1 MATEIKMPQLGE
13 SVVEGTITKWLKQ
26 EGDSVD
32 EDELLVE
39 VSTDKVDS
47 EVPSSAAGTIQ
58 KILVSEGETVKVGTA
73 IALVGEGA
81 AESDGQAESGDDS
94 EEPEQTEQPEEPEGE
109 AAEEGPEAE
118 ASDEDEE
125 EPDEK
130 ARETEPSEGDVGK
143 EDAEAEAEE
152 DSVEE
157 AAEEAPAASAEPST
171 EEKEPSAQQAVDS
184 SDGGEDTSKRGV
196 ISPLVRRLADEHNLD
211 LSKVEGSGTGGRIRK
226 QDVLAFLEK
235 VEQAPAETEK
245 ADKTEKA
252 SASAAKKEAP
262 AKRETKDASLESG
275 TREELVP
282 WTNIRRRTAEHMV
295 ASVRETA
302 RAWNAVEIDWTPLV
316 AMRGQVKANF
326 KKREG
331 FNLTYMGFL
340 GRALCE
346 TLLEMPEVNSTYD
359 EENQANRL
367 KHYVNLGI
375 AVALEGGGLIVP
387 VVKGADE
394 KNLVGLARSI
404 NEIVIKARSKKLAP
418 DDLQGGSFTITN
430 PGPFGSVVSVPI
442 IPRGQAAIL
451 SFEAIGKRVVV
462 TEDDSIA
469 IRSTGFVTLSW
480 DHRVIDGAEAS
491 QFLALLKKR
500 LETMDFSSELAH
512 YL

>member
-47 EVPSSAAGTIQ
+47 EVPSSASGTVQ
-58 KILVSEGETVKVGTA
+58 KILVGEGETVKVGTA
-73 IALVGEGA
+73 IAVVGEGA
-81 AESDGQAESGDDS
+81 AESDGEAQGAEDS
-94 EEPEQTEQPEEPEGE
+94 EDAEPSEKSEAEEEESEAEEPANDSGEEQP
-109 AAEEGPEAE
+109 AAE
-118 ASDEDEE
+118 ASE
-125 EPDEK
+125 
-130 ARETEPSEGDVGK
+130 AEPSEGDVGK
-143 EDAEAEAEE
+143 QSEEADAEQDTVEDEGKDTAEAQ
-152 DSVEE
+152 
-157 AAEEAPAASAEPST
+157 AEPAT
-171 EEKEPSAQQAVDS
+171 KEKEPSAQRAVS
-184 SDGGEDTSKRGV
+184 ATDGGDTSKRGV

-211 LSKVEGSGTGGRIRK
+211 LSRIEGTGTGGRIRK

-235 VEQAPAETEK
+235 GEDEQA
-245 ADKTEKA
+245 
-252 SASAAKKEAP
+252 AP
-262 AKRETKDASLESG
+262 AAAAEPEPEEQKAARPQPAAAE
-275 TREELVP
+275 REELVA
-282 WTNIRRRTAEHMV
+282 WTNIRKRTAEHMV

-302 RAWNAVEIDWTPLV
+302 RAWNAVEVDWTPLV
-316 AMRGQVKANF
+316 AMRERVKANF
-326 KKREG
+326 KQREG

-367 KHYVNLGI
+367 KHYVNLGV

-394 KNLVGLARSI
+394 KNLVGLARAI
-404 NEIVIKARSKKLAP
+404 NEIVMRARAKKLAP

-451 SFEAIGKRVVV
+451 SFEAIGKKVVV
-462 TEDDSIA
+462 TDDDSIA
-469 IRSTGFVTLSW
+469 IRSTGFLTLSW

-491 QFLALLKKR
+491 RFLALLKKR